1 MSTTNTRNQAFLPPS
16 AGISSQ
22 IVNDFISLQSERV
35 RRDGLLDATEAALA
49 KAKIDAQGDVQQE
62 LIKQQTKR
70 IEAERKAQEAALKE
84 QSDIVKKLPVA
95 EGGSFNSHAQV
106 GIQGATMI
114 REELPEMIEVLGVDG
129 ATAVVNQFSAIQ
141 KANQSLHT
149 RTMTSA
155 FGLVDDAMQ
164 GKQVNA
170 EAGTVESFD
179 LDALQE
185 ASRIANMP
193 DRFRVSHD
201 PNFNFFVTDN
211 GYELNSGE
219 KVQGLGTL
227 PLDQWALAIKDQD
240 VPSLF
245 RSRPKLNYSRTIE
258 EFFNSQVAD
267 NKGNVRMPSAFETDQ
282 NLDRYLALNL
292 QGPQFD
298 ESGNLISPAS
308 PMFNTAISQRAIDQG
323 TSFQSVYNDP
333 FESAQA
339 REDFEEMFRGMVSDF
354 RATQPKKGS
363 KSKSNEKTGADV
375 MEEAGFK
382 GVDTGGIQQV
392 AELFAGDMAGPVS
405 PTDFGLTGLA
415 SIPSVQ
421 VDFDDEF
428 VSLIESEPG
437 KPLKVNRAAFDREGR
452 IYVELSGS
460 FKVDEY
466 ADIDAAK
473 DAGIMGESF
482 EPLTR
487 GVILDFTDPH
497 YQRVLQSIG
506 SKAITSNSQ
515 INKIQAFYDNVDSPS
530 EANFFIGATL
540 LARATNPDFEKTLA
554 ETIDSSYEGFD
565 YQQLKAA
572 LR

>member
-1 MSTTNTRNQAFLPPS
+1 
-16 AGISSQ
+16 
-22 IVNDFISLQSERV
+22 
-35 RRDGLLDATEAALA
+35 
-49 KAKIDAQGDVQQE
+49 
-62 LIKQQTKR
+62 
-70 IEAERKAQEAALKE
+70 
-84 QSDIVKKLPVA
+84 
-95 EGGSFNSHAQV
+95 
-106 GIQGATMI
+106 
-114 REELPEMIEVLGVDG
+114 
-129 ATAVVNQFSAIQ
+129 
-141 KANQSLHT
+141 
-149 RTMTSA
+149 
-155 FGLVDDAMQ
+155 
-164 GKQVNA
+164 
-170 EAGTVESFD
+170 
-179 LDALQE
+179 
-185 ASRIANMP
+185 
-193 DRFRVSHD
+193 
-201 PNFNFFVTDN
+201 
-211 GYELNSGE
+211 
-219 KVQGLGTL
+219 
-227 PLDQWALAIKDQD
+227 
-240 VPSLF
+240 
-245 RSRPKLNYSRTIE
+245 
-258 EFFNSQVAD
+258 
-267 NKGNVRMPSAFETDQ
+267 
-282 NLDRYLALNL
+282 
-292 QGPQFD
+292 
-298 ESGNLISPAS
+298 
-308 PMFNTAISQRAIDQG
+308 MFNTAISQRAIDQQ

-339 REDFEEMFRGMVSDF
+339 REDFEETFRGMVSDF

-421 VDFDDEF
+421 VDFDDQF

-530 EANFFIGATL
+530 EANFL
-540 LARATNPDFEKTLA
+540 
-554 ETIDSSYEGFD
+554 
-565 YQQLKAA
+565 
-572 LR
+572 